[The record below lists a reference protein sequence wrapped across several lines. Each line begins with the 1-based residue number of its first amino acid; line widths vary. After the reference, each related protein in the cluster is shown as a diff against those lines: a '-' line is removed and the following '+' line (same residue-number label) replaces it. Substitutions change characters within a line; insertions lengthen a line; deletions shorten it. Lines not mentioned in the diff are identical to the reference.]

1 MAPVRMMTVWP
12 SVLARLNPLQIQNI
26 GRGLGVTGRGW
37 RHPCSFGDS
46 TSSCQGAGCILHSC
60 EINIQHTDYLQQ
72 DPFTLV
78 KHERNSDTNEGEIMH
93 QVLDFFI
100 VEGRIVTLT
109 QCVCYILNFLNADML
124 YIFCARSFNFV
135 MLNKRFSY
143 NKYQYLVYFF
153 ERRCLFLFF
162 YVLICRCSSRKT
174 YYLQ

>member
-1 MAPVRMMTVWP
+1 MARVRMMTVWP
-12 SVLARLNPLQIQNI
+12 SVLASLNPLQIQNI

-72 DPFTLV
+72 DPFTMIQ
-78 KHERNSDTNEGEIMH
+78 HERNNDTNEGEIMH

-109 QCVCYILNFLNADML
+109 QCVCYILNFLNADIPYLLCVNMPL
-124 YIFCARSFNFV
+124 QLPENLLPSV
-135 MLNKRFSY
+135 MQTTVFIKESSA
-143 NKYQYLVYFF
+143 VDH
-153 ERRCLFLFF
+153 RRKSVDLL
-162 YVLICRCSSRKT
+162 T
-174 YYLQ
+174 